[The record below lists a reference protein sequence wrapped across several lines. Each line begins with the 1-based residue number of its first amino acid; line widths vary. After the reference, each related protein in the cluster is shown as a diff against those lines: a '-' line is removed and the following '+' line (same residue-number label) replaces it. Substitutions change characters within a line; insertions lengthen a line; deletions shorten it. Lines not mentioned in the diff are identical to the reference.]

1 MKPRLLILFALF
13 SLTAS
18 AEKIP
23 QDKAREMALEFF
35 SRSPKGRSVTRLS
48 MINDGLTAQGRS
60 AGDAPALYVFDNP
73 DGKGFVVMAGD
84 DAVMPVLGYSFDNEF
99 PEGPLP
105 PNLQGWMDGIKR
117 QVEFARSTGMSA
129 PAGGSRADVE
139 GDVVVKLETAKWDQ
153 TTPYNDECPVIG
165 SRHAVSGCVATAT
178 AIAMRYHQWPQA
190 GKGTVPGYTTRTDR
204 VQVSSRTLGEE
215 YQWDLMPLEYRYG
228 EYSEEE
234 AAQVARLIAD
244 VGAMIEM
251 DYTSGES
258 AAYTE
263 DVISGLIKYMDY
275 DKSMLLVYR
284 DNYMMDDWNELMKRE
299 LDEKRPVIYGGHN
312 GEAGHQFVLD
322 GYTTDD
328 YFSVNWGWS
337 GDSDGYFRLDALYP
351 YAQGTGGNNTHYNF
365 GQNAI
370 LGMKKNEGGD
380 YVENIRLGEKGFIS
394 YPGTFEQNVPFE
406 VVVDWISNASVAPFT
421 GVFRLALTDKAGN
434 LKQVLLEYDIVDLPY
449 SYGYEELSFQGTITV
464 PIETGYRIRLFYK
477 ASDALE
483 WTLLKG
489 GEKCQWEILVADE
502 FSIEETT
509 VLKYDKQTRKI
520 TLTLKKDDV
529 EVTFLKPDGTALA
542 DGVEMNGNAVTI
554 TTGALPAG
562 TYTLKLVKG
571 NDRKEVKIKLGAAQG
586 QE

>member
-60 AGDAPALYVFDNP
+60 AGDAPPLYVFDNP

-105 PNLQGWMDGIKR
+105 PNLQGWMNGIKR

-165 SRHAVSGCVATAT
+165 SRHAVSGCTAT
-178 AIAMRYHQWPQA
+178 STAIVMRYHQWPQA
-190 GKGTVPGYTTRTDR
+190 GKGTVPGYTTPTQNIP
-204 VQVSSRTLGEE
+204 VPSRTLGEE
-215 YQWDLMPLEYRYG
+215 YQWDLMPLEYRPG

-244 VGAMIEM
+244 VGAMLEM
-251 DYTSGES
+251 NYTSGES
-258 AAYTE
+258 GALTE
-263 DVISGLIKYMDY
+263 NVVTGLSKYMDY
-275 DKSMLLVYR
+275 DKSMLMAYR
-284 DNYMMDDWNELMKRE
+284 DSYMTDEWYEMMKRE
-299 LDEKRPVIYGGHN
+299 LDEKRPVIYSGFDD
-312 GEAGHQFVLD
+312 EAGHQFVLD

-351 YAQGTGGNNTHYNF
+351 YAQGTGGNNTHFNF
-365 GQNAI
+365 NQDAV
-370 LGMKKNEGGD
+370 LGIKKNEGGD
-380 YVENIRLGEKGFIS
+380 YVAVNIQIVGKGFIS
-394 YPGTFEQNVPFE
+394 YPKTFEQNVPFE
-406 VVVDWISNASVAPFT
+406 VVVSRISNVSVIPFT

-434 LKQVLLEYDIVDLPY
+434 LKQVLQEYDIVDLPY
-449 SYGYEELSFQGTITV
+449 PYGYEDLLFEGTITV

-489 GEKCQWEILVADE
+489 GEKCQWEILVGDE
-502 FSIEETT
+502 FSVEETT

-520 TLTLKKDDV
+520 TLTLKDDV

-542 DGVEMNGNAVTI
+542 DGVEVKGNAVTI
-554 TTGALPAG
+554 TTWTLPAG